1 MALYTDGTVH
11 SVIEQVNQRYF
22 LPDIQRPFVWK
33 PDQIYALFDS
43 IMRGYPINTFLFW
56 KVSKDYLK
64 SNNIKKFKFV
74 LNNKEE
80 SIEDTN
86 FNESEYFLV
95 LDGQQ
100 RITSLYMA
108 LRGFYIER
116 REKREL
122 FLNAHS
128 GEKEND
134 DGYLYEFK
142 FLSPDNGDIFSEGDK
157 LWVMV
162 KSVYECK
169 DVPQRIVLR
178 NKVAQLTSK
187 KALIEANIDTLNSK
201 LRSEEILNY
210 YTEKEKDYDG
220 VLDIFVRT
228 NSGGTK
234 LTYSDLLFSTI
245 KLRWK
250 DARDKFTDLI
260 RDINKDVFD
269 FDNDFILKTCFTVF
283 SKSQKDIKYSKKNVD
298 DETKINEIINNW
310 DKITGSIK
318 ITRDLIT
325 KFGIVHSKL
334 LSSNNALIPLIY
346 YIYKNDIQG
355 FGDSKQKNIL
365 SKEDEGLMK
374 SFLISSLLTGLFS
387 GSSDTI
393 LYSIKEAID
402 NNQGK
407 EFPLTDIKT
416 RVIKNNK
423 YLDLTEEFLNSIEY
437 NDKNSYLV
445 LNLIYNNINYNP
457 SSKNNLPE
465 QDHIFSRSEL
475 EDANVPEDKIDRI
488 FNIRYISSIG
498 NKRKTGTPFKEWVKT
513 ISAEEKKEHLIP
525 EGDWDVETYDEFLE
539 ERKKLMIDK
548 INSSLKGV
556 A

>member
-1 MALYTDGTVH
+1 MALYTDDTVNG
-11 SVIEQVNQRYF
+11 VIDRVNQRYF

-56 KVSKDYLK
+56 KVEKEDLK
-64 SNNIKKFKFV
+64 EKNVKKFKFV
-74 LNNKEE
+74 LSNNED
-80 SIEDTN
+80 SIEDAN
-86 FNESEYFLV
+86 LSESEYFLV

-100 RITSLYMA
+100 RITSLSIA
-108 LRGFYIER
+108 LRGFYIEKHK
-116 REKREL
+116 KREL
-122 FLNAHS
+122 FLNVHS

-134 DGYLYEFK
+134 DGYLYEFE
-142 FLSPDNGDIFSEGDK
+142 FLSPDKGDIFRDGDK

-162 KSVYECK
+162 KSIYDCE
-169 DVPQRIVLR
+169 DVQQRIVLR
-178 NKVAQLTSK
+178 DKVKKHTSN
-187 KALIEANIDTLNSK
+187 ATLIEMNIDILHSK
-201 LRSEEILNY
+201 LRSEQILNY
-210 YTEKEKDYDG
+210 YTEKNEDYDR

-245 KLRWK
+245 KHRWE
-250 DARDKFTDLI
+250 DARDKFSDLI
-260 RDINKDVFD
+260 RDINKDAFD
-269 FDNDFILKTCFTVF
+269 FDNDFILKTCFTVL
-283 SKSQKDIKYSKKNVD
+283 SKSPKDIKYSKKNVD
-298 DETKINEIINNW
+298 DETKINEIIKNW
-310 DKITGSIK
+310 DKITESIK

-334 LSSNNALIPLIY
+334 LSSNNALIPLVY
-346 YIYKNDIQG
+346 YIYTKNIKG
-355 FGDSKQKNIL
+355 FGDSNQEETL

-374 SFLISSLLTGLFS
+374 SFLISSLLTGLFA
-387 GSSDTI
+387 GSSDNI

-402 NNQGK
+402 NNPGK
-407 EFPLTDIKT
+407 GFQLTDIKT

-423 YLDLTEEFLNSIEY
+423 NLNLTEEFLNSIGY
-437 NDKNSYLV
+437 TDKNSYLV

-465 QDHIFSRSEL
+465 QDHIFSKKEL
-475 EDANVPEDKIDRI
+475 EDANVSKVDIDRI

-498 NKRKTGTPFKEWVKT
+498 NKRKSGTPFKEWVKT

-525 EGDWDVETYDEFLE
+525 EGDWDVETYDKFLQ
-539 ERKKLMIDK
+539 ERKKLIMDK
-548 INSSLKGV
+548 INTSLKIN
-556 A
+556 

>member
-1 MALYTDGTVH
+1 MALYTDDTVYA
-11 SVIEQVNQRYF
+11 VIEQVNQKYF

-64 SNNIKKFKFV
+64 ENNIKKFKFV
-74 LNNKEE
+74 MSNKED

-86 FNESEYFLV
+86 FSESEYFLV

-100 RITSLYMA
+100 RITSLSMA
-108 LRGFYIER
+108 LRGFYTER
-116 REKREL
+116 RKKKEL
-122 FLNAHS
+122 FLNVHS
-128 GEKEND
+128 GENENEE
-134 DGYLYEFK
+134 GYLYEFA
-142 FLSPDNGDIFSEGDK
+142 FLSAESGDIFADGDK

-178 NKVAQLTSK
+178 KKIAQLTAK
-187 KALIEANIDTLNSK
+187 KDLIEANIDTLNSK
-201 LRSEEILNY
+201 LRSELILNY

-250 DARDKFTDLI
+250 DARDKFTDII

-298 DETKINEIINNW
+298 DQTKINAIITNW
-310 DKITGSIK
+310 DKLTESIRITK
-318 ITRDLIT
+318 DLIA

-334 LSSNNALIPLIY
+334 LSSNNALIPLVY
-346 YIYKNDIQG
+346 YIYKNDIKG

-365 SKEDEGLMK
+365 SKEDESLMK
-374 SFLISSLLTGLFS
+374 SFLINSLLTGLFA
-387 GSSDTI
+387 GASDTI
-393 LYSIKEAID
+393 LYGIKEAID

-407 EFPLTDIKT
+407 GFPLTEIKA
-416 RVIKNNK
+416 RAVKNNK
-423 YLDLTEEFLNSIEY
+423 NLNLTEEFLNSIEY

-457 SSKNNLPE
+457 SSKNNLPN
-465 QDHIFSRSEL
+465 QDHIFSQSEL
-475 EDANVPEDKIDRI
+475 EGASVPEDDINKI
-488 FNIRYISSIG
+488 FNIRYITSIG
-498 NKRKTGTPFKEWVKT
+498 NKIKTGTPFKEWIKT
-513 ISAEEKKEHLIP
+513 ISPEERKEHLIP
-525 EGDWDVETYDEFLE
+525 DGEWDIETYHKFLE
-539 ERKKLMIDK
+539 ERKKLMLER
-548 INSSLKGV
+548 INSSLKI
-556 A
+556 

>member
-1 MALYTDGTVH
+1 MALYTDDTVYA
-11 SVIEQVNQRYF
+11 VIEQVNQKYF

-64 SNNIKKFKFV
+64 ENNIKKFKFV
-74 LNNKEE
+74 ISNKED

-86 FNESEYFLV
+86 FSESEYFLV

-100 RITSLYMA
+100 RITSLFMA
-108 LRGFYIER
+108 LRGFYTER
-116 REKREL
+116 RKKKEL
-122 FLNAHS
+122 FLNVHS
-128 GEKEND
+128 GENENEE
-134 DGYLYEFK
+134 GYLYEFA
-142 FLSPDNGDIFSEGDK
+142 FLSADRGDIFADGDK

-178 NKVAQLTSK
+178 KKVAQLTAK
-187 KALIEANIDTLNSK
+187 KDLIEANIDTLNSK
-201 LRSEEILNY
+201 LRSELILNY

-250 DARDKFTDLI
+250 DARDKFTDIL

-298 DETKINEIINNW
+298 DQTKINAIITNW
-310 DKITGSIK
+310 DKLTESIRITK
-318 ITRDLIT
+318 DLIA

-334 LSSNNALIPLIY
+334 LSSNNALIPLVY
-346 YIYKNDIQG
+346 YIYKNDIKG

-365 SKEDEGLMK
+365 SKEDESLMK
-374 SFLISSLLTGLFS
+374 SFLINSLLTGLFA
-387 GSSDTI
+387 GASDTI
-393 LYSIKEAID
+393 LYGIKEAID

-407 EFPLTDIKT
+407 GFPLTEIKA
-416 RVIKNNK
+416 RAVKNNK
-423 YLDLTEEFLNSIEY
+423 NLNLTEEFLNSIEY

-457 SSKNNLPE
+457 SSKNNLPN
-465 QDHIFSRSEL
+465 QDHIFSQSEL
-475 EDANVPEDKIDRI
+475 EGADVPEGDINKI
-488 FNIRYISSIG
+488 FNIRYITSIG
-498 NKRKTGTPFKEWVKT
+498 NKIKTGTPFKEWIKT
-513 ISAEEKKEHLIP
+513 ISPEERKEHLIP
-525 EGDWDVETYDEFLE
+525 DGEWDIETYHKFLE
-539 ERKKLMIDK
+539 ERKKLMLEK
-548 INSSLKGV
+548 INNSLKI
-556 A
+556 

>member
-1 MALYTDGTVH
+1 MALYTDDTVY
-11 SVIEQVNQRYF
+11 SVIEKINQKYF

-56 KVSKDYLK
+56 KVSKEYLRD
-64 SNNIKKFKFV
+64 NNIKKFKFV

-80 SIEDTN
+80 SAEDTN

-100 RITSLYMA
+100 RITSLSMA
-108 LRGFYIER
+108 LRGFYTER
-116 REKREL
+116 RKKKEL
-122 FLNAHS
+122 FLNVHS

-134 DGYLYEFK
+134 DGYLYEFE
-142 FLSPDNGDIFSEGDK
+142 FLSTDNGEIFPDEDK

-169 DVPQRIVLR
+169 DVPQRVVLR
-178 NKVAQLTSK
+178 KRVAQLTNK
-187 KALIEANIDTLNSK
+187 KDLIEANIDTLNSK

-245 KLRWK
+245 KLRWR

-260 RDINKDVFD
+260 RDINKEVFD
-269 FDNDFILKTCFTVF
+269 FDNDFILKTCFTLF

-298 DETKINEIINNW
+298 DETKINEIIKNW
-310 DKITGSIK
+310 DKITESIK
-318 ITRDLIT
+318 ITRDLIA

-334 LSSNNALIPLIY
+334 LSSNNALIPLVY
-346 YIYKNDIQG
+346 YVYKNDIQG

-365 SKEDEGLMK
+365 SKEDESLMK
-374 SFLISSLLTGLFS
+374 SFLISSLLTGLFA
-387 GSSDTI
+387 GASDTI

-402 NNQGK
+402 ANQGK
-407 EFPLTDIKT
+407 EFPLTDIKA

-423 YLDLTEEFLNSIEY
+423 NLNLTEEFLNNIVY
-437 NDKNSYLV
+437 NDKSSYLV
-445 LNLIYNNINYNP
+445 LNLIYNSINYNP

-475 EDANVPEDKIDRI
+475 GDANVTEDNIDRI

-498 NKRKTGTPFKEWVKT
+498 NKRKTGTPFREWIKT
-513 ISAEEKKEHLIP
+513 ISAEERKQHLIP
-525 EGDWDVETYDEFLE
+525 EGEWDVDTYDKFLE
-539 ERKKLMIDK
+539 ERKKLMMDR
-548 INSSLKGV
+548 INSSFR
-556 A
+556 AS